1 MDKQMFDQ
9 PVPHFKYARV
19 WIPDPEDVWRSAE
32 LTKDYKQGD
41 TALHLQLED
50 GTDLEHKLDPKTKA
64 LPHLRNPDILVGEN
78 DLTALSYL
86 HEPAVLHNLKVR
98 FIDSK
103 LIYTYCGI
111 VLVAIN
117 PYETLPIYGTDI
129 INAYSGQNMGD
140 MDPHIF
146 AVAEESYK
154 QMARDERNQSI
165 IVSGESGAGK
175 TVSAKYAMRYFAT
188 VSGSASEANVEE
200 KVLASNPIMESIGNA
215 KTTRNDNSSRFGKY
229 IEIGFDKRYH
239 IIGAN
244 MRTYLLE
251 KSRVVFQADEERNY
265 HIFYQLCASAHLPE
279 FKTLKLSSAN
289 EFHYTKQG
297 RNPVIDGVD
306 DAKEM
311 STTRNAFTLLG
322 VNESYQMGLFQVL
335 AAILHLGNVE
345 VKDRDADSS
354 IIPSNNSHLS
364 AFCDLL
370 GVAYQDMSHWLC
382 HKKLKTASE
391 TYIKPV
397 PRVQAM
403 NSREALAKH
412 IYAKLFSWIVEHVNK
427 ALHSSV
433 KQHSFIGVLD
443 IYGFETFEINSFE
456 QFCIN
461 YANEKLQ
468 QQFNMHVFKLEQE
481 EYMKEQIPWTLIDFY
496 DNQPC
501 INLIEA
507 KMGVLDLLDEECRM
521 PKGSDDSWAQKL
533 YNTHLKTCALF
544 EKPRLS
550 NKAFIIQ
557 HFADKVEY
565 QCEGFLEKNK
575 DTVNEEQI
583 NVLKSSKFDLLVEL
597 FQDEDKVTSPPGSG
611 PAPGGRTRLSIK
623 PNKGKPDQASK
634 EHKKTVGL
642 QFRNSLQL
650 LMETLN
656 ATTPHYV
663 RCIKPNDHKY
673 AFTFDPKRAVQQLR
687 ACGVLETIRISAAG
701 FPSRWT
707 YQEFFSRYR
716 VLMKQKDVLADKKM
730 TCRNVLEKLVQ
741 DQDKYQFGK
750 TKIFFRAG
758 QVAYLEKLRAD
769 KLRAACIRIQKT
781 IRCWLERKKYLR
793 MKQAAIVIQRYVR
806 GYQARCLAMFL
817 RRTRAAIIVQ
827 KYQRMYVQ
835 RTSYRRKRN
844 AALAMQCILRAYMA
858 RQQYKALLRE
868 HKAIIIQKMVRGW
881 LARQWYKRSLEAV
894 VYLQCC
900 VRRMRAK
907 RELKKLKIEARSV
920 EHYKKLNIGMENKIM
935 QLQRRIDEQNKENRV
950 LGERLNGLES
960 AHTTESERLRRE
972 LTRLRGVEE
981 EARNSANR
989 VTTLQEE
996 LEKLR
1001 KELQNTRKEK
1011 KAIEDWAQTYQDE
1024 MEQMISELK
1033 EQNDLLKNEKDDLNR
1048 LIQEQSQQW
1057 TERMHRALKE
1067 ETTQLENDLNEERSR
1082 YQNLLTEHLRLEE
1095 KYDDLKEEIVLTTN
1109 VPKPGHRRT
1118 DSTHSSNES
1127 ECTYNSEFAEAEE
1140 GVRGTEDVTKGGALD
1155 MALFLKLQKRVTE
1168 LEQEKQSLQNELDR
1182 KEEQFQ
1188 RARARDDEEHKKA
1201 RSAELEYE
1209 SLKRQELESEN
1220 KKLRHNLSEMRQTLA
1235 GKDGSMSAYEVL
1247 MEQLNSSNE
1256 ELEVRKEEVLI
1267 LRSQL
1272 VSQKEAMQHKETM
1285 TEPLHYVEDVHK
1297 LTDAKEISQ
1306 AYMGLKDTNRSP
1318 RVQLK
1323 PFAVSELV
1331 SRLRSPLPDMSKLNE
1346 DGELWLVYEGL
1357 KETNRLLESQ
1367 LQAQRRSHEA
1377 ELEALRGEL
1386 HCVKEEN
1393 QRQQQ
1398 LLTQNLQLPPEARI
1412 EASLQHEIT
1421 RLTNE
1426 NLDLM
1431 EQLEKQDK
1439 TVRKLKK
1446 QLKVFAKKIADL
1458 EGGQVENVSPG
1469 QMADE
1474 PIRPVNIPRREKDFQ
1489 GMLEYKKE
1497 DELKLVKNLILELK
1511 PRGVAVYMLPGLPAY
1526 ILFMCLRHADYINDD
1541 QKVRALLTSVIN
1553 SIKKI
1558 LKKRG
1563 DDFETVSFWL
1573 ANTCRFLHCLKQYS
1587 GDEQFM
1593 KFNTPKQNEHC
1604 LSNFDLAEYRQVL
1617 SDLAIQ
1623 IYQQLIKCMENIL
1636 QPMIVSGMLEH
1647 ETIQGVSGVKPT
1659 GLRKRTSSVADEGT
1673 FTLDSIIRQL
1683 NSFHSTMCQHGNDP
1697 ELIKQVVK
1705 QQFYIIGA
1713 VTLNNLLLR
1722 KDMCSWSKGMQIRYN
1737 VSQLEEWLR
1746 EKNLMVCGAKE
1757 TLEPLI
1763 QAAQLL
1769 QVKKKTDEDAEAI
1782 CSMCNSLSTAQIVK
1796 VLNLYT
1802 PVNAFEE
1809 RVSVTFIRTIQNRL
1823 RDRKESPQLL
1833 LDTKIIYPVTFPFNP
1848 SSLALDTIQIPPSLN
1863 VGFLTRV

>member
-1 MDKQMFDQ
+1 MEDTKPEETNMEEQKENKIC
-9 PVPHFKYARV
+9 PEKLEEAKLKAKYPHLGNKPGGSDLLRKRLQKGYARV
-19 WIPDPEDVWRSAE
+19 WIPDVEEVWKSAE
-32 LTKDYKQGD
+32 LTKDYRQGD
-41 TALHLQLED
+41 GVLQLQLED
-50 GTDLEHKLDPKTKA
+50 GKVSVPIEPKIVHVNVATEHC
-64 LPHLRNPDILVGEN
+64 
-78 DLTALSYL
+78 L
-86 HEPAVLHNLKVR
+86 HE
-98 FIDSK
+98 I
-103 LIYTYCGI
+103 
-111 VLVAIN
+111 AIN

-146 AVAEESYK
+146 AVAEEAYK

-175 TVSAKYAMRYFAT
+175 TVSAKYAMRFFAT

-229 IEIGFDKRYH
+229 IEIGFDKKYH

-279 FKTLKLSSAN
+279 FKALKLGKADD
-289 EFHYTKQG
+289 FHYTKQG
-297 RNPVIDGVD
+297 RNPVIDGTD

-322 VNESYQMGLFQVL
+322 VNESYQLGLFQIL
-335 AAILHLGNVE
+335 ASILHLGNIE
-345 VKDRDADSS
+345 VKDRDSDSS
-354 IIPSNNSHLS
+354 IIPPNNGHLS
-364 AFCDLL
+364 VFCELM
-370 GVAYQDMSHWLC
+370 GVTYQDMSHWLC
-382 HKKLKTASE
+382 HKKLKTATE
-391 TYIKPV
+391 TYIKPI
-397 PRVQAM
+397 PKLQAI
-403 NSREALAKH
+403 NARDALAKH
-412 IYAKLFSWIVEHVNK
+412 IYAKLFNWIVDHVNK
-427 ALHSSV
+427 ALHSTV

-507 KMGVLDLLDEECRM
+507 KMGILDLLDEECKM

-544 EKPRLS
+544 EKPRMS

-565 QCEGFLEKNK
+565 QCDGFLEKNK

-583 NVLKSSKFDLLVEL
+583 HVLKASKFDLLVEL
-597 FQDEDKVTSPPGSG
+597 FQDEEKATSPTGAA
-611 PAPGGRTRLSIK
+611 PATGGRTRLSVK
-623 PNKGKPDQASK
+623 PVKNKAGQASK

-663 RCIKPNDHKY
+663 RCIKPNDYKY

-716 VLMKQKDVLADKKM
+716 VLMKQKDVLTDRKM
-730 TCRNVLEKLVQ
+730 TCKNVLEKLVQ
-741 DQDKYQFGK
+741 DPDKYQFGK

-781 IRCWLERKKYLR
+781 IRCWLARKKYLR
-793 MKQAAIVIQRYVR
+793 MKHAATTIQRYVR
-806 GYQARCLAMFL
+806 GYQARCLANFL
-817 RRTRAAIIVQ
+817 RRTRAAIVIQ

-835 RTSYRRKRN
+835 KTCYKRKQA

-858 RQQYKALLRE
+858 RQLYKLLRE
-868 HKAIIIQKMVRGW
+868 HKAIIIQKMIRGW
-881 LARQWYKRSLEAV
+881 LARQWYKRTLEAI

-900 VRRMRAK
+900 IRRMRAK

-920 EHYKKLNIGMENKIM
+920 EHFKKLNIGMENKIM
-935 QLQRRIDEQNKENRV
+935 QLQRRIDDQNKENRS
-950 LGERLNGLES
+950 LSERLNSLEIS
-960 AHTTESERLRRE
+960 HAAESERLRVE
-972 LTRLRGVEE
+972 LTRLRGAEE
-981 EARNSANR
+981 DAKNNANK
-989 VTTLQEE
+989 VTSLLEE
-996 LEKLR
+996 LERLR
-1001 KELQNTRKEK
+1001 KDLQNTQKEK

-1024 MEQMISELK
+1024 MEKMISELK
-1033 EQNDLLKNEKDDLNR
+1033 EQNHLLKNEKNDLNR

-1057 TERMHRALKE
+1057 TEKMQRALKE
-1067 ETTQLENDLNEERSR
+1067 ETQQLEYDLNEERSR

-1095 KYDDLKEEIVLTTN
+1095 KYDDLKEEITLAVN

-1127 ECTYNSEFAEAEE
+1127 ECTYNSEFAESEE
-1140 GVRGTEDVTKGGALD
+1140 GTRGGEVRSECGMSLD
-1155 MALFLKLQKRVTE
+1155 MSLFLKLQKRVSE

-1182 KEEQFQ
+1182 REEQFQ

-1201 RSAELEYE
+1201 RGAELEYE

-1220 KKLRHNLSEMRQTLA
+1220 KKLKHDLNKMRQSLRGSAEA
-1235 GKDGSMSAYEVL
+1235 GSAAPGSPVYTVL
-1247 MEQLNSSNE
+1247 LDQLNASNE

-1285 TEPLHYVEDVHK
+1285 TEPLPYIEDVQK

-1306 AYMGLKDTNRSP
+1306 AYM
-1318 RVQLK
+1318 
-1323 PFAVSELV
+1323 
-1331 SRLRSPLPDMSKLNE
+1331 
-1346 DGELWLVYEGL
+1346 GL

-1367 LQAQRRSHEA
+1367 LQAQRRSHEN
-1377 ELEALRGEL
+1377 EVEALRGDL
-1386 HCVKEEN
+1386 QSVKEEN
-1393 QRQQQ
+1393 NRQQQ
-1398 LLTQNLQLPPEARI
+1398 LLAQNLQLPPEARI

-1446 QLKVFAKKIADL
+1446 QLKVFAKKINDL
-1458 EGGQVENVSPG
+1458 EGCQMDVSPG
-1469 QMADE
+1469 QTADE
-1474 PIRPVNIPRREKDFQ
+1474 PVHPVNIPRREKDFQ

-1511 PRGVAVYMLPGLPAY
+1511 PRGVAVNLIPGLPAY

-1541 QKVRALLTSVIN
+1541 QKVRSLLTSVIN

-1563 DDFETVSFWL
+1563 DEFETVSFWL
-1573 ANTCRFLHCLKQYS
+1573 SNTCRFLHCLKQYS

-1593 KFNTPKQNEHC
+1593 KHNTSKQNDHC

-1636 QPMIVSGMLEH
+1636 HPMIVSGMLEH

-1659 GLRKRTSSVADEGT
+1659 GLRKRTSSIADEGT
-1673 FTLDSIIRQL
+1673 YTLDSIIRQL
-1683 NSFHSTMCQHGNDP
+1683 NSFHSIMCQHGTDP

-1746 EKNLMVCGAKE
+1746 DKNLMTCGAKE

-1782 CSMCNSLSTAQIVK
+1782 CSMCNGLSTAQIVK

-1809 RVSVTFIRTIQNRL
+1809 RVSVQFIRTIQHL
-1823 RDRKESPQLL
+1823 QKFS
-1833 LDTKIIYPVTFPFNP
+1833 FNIF
-1848 SSLALDTIQIPPSLN
+1848 SEN
-1863 VGFLTRV
+1863 VLFCFSVKFISFT

>member
-1 MDKQMFDQ
+1 ITS
-9 PVPHFKYARV
+9 ARV
-19 WIPDPEDVWRSAE
+19 WIPDAEEVWKSAE
-32 LTKDYKQGD
+32 LTKDYKNGE
-41 TALHLQLED
+41 ASLQLMLED
-50 GTDLEHKLDPKTKA
+50 GKIIEHKLDPKTKN
-64 LPHLRNPDILVGEN
+64 LPYLRNPDILVGEN

-117 PYETLPIYGTDI
+117 PYENLPIYGTDI

-146 AVAEESYK
+146 AVAEEAYK

-200 KVLASNPIMESIGNA
+200 KVLASNPIMEAIGNA

-229 IEIGFDKRYH
+229 IEIGFDNRYR

-265 HIFYQLCASAHLPE
+265 HVFYQLCASAHLPE
-279 FKTLKLSSAN
+279 FKNLRLSNAN
-289 EFHYTKQG
+289 DFLYTRQG
-297 RNPVIDGVD
+297 RSPVIEGVD
-306 DAKEM
+306 DTKELC
-311 STTRNAFTLLG
+311 TTRHAFTLLG
-322 VNESYQMGLFQVL
+322 INESYQMGLFQVL

-345 VKDRDADSS
+345 IKDRDADSS
-354 IIPSNNSHLS
+354 LIAPNNRHLT
-364 AFCDLL
+364 AFCELV
-370 GVAYQDMSHWLC
+370 GVTYQDMSQWLC
-382 HKKLKTASE
+382 HRKLKTANE
-391 TYIKPV
+391 TYVKPL
-397 PRVQAM
+397 PRLQAT
-403 NSREALAKH
+403 NARDALSKH
-412 IYAKLFSWIVEHVNK
+412 IYAKLFNWIVEHVNK
-427 ALHSSV
+427 ALVTNV

-507 KMGVLDLLDEECRM
+507 KMGILDLLDEECKM

-533 YNTHLKTCALF
+533 YNTHLKTCSLF
-544 EKPRLS
+544 EKPRMS
-550 NKAFIIQ
+550 NRAFIIQ

-565 QCEGFLEKNK
+565 QCDGFLEKNK
-575 DTVNEEQI
+575 DTVNAEQI
-583 NVLKSSKFDLLVEL
+583 NVLKASKFDLLVEL
-597 FQDEDKVTSPPGSG
+597 FRDEEKATSPTGQTPGT
-611 PAPGGRTRLSIK
+611 GGRTRLSIK
-623 PNKGKPDQASK
+623 PDKGRDTSSK
-634 EHKKTVGL
+634 EHKKTVGC
-642 QFRNSLQL
+642 QFRNSLQM

-663 RCIKPNDHKY
+663 RCIKPNDFKL
-673 AFTFDPKRAVQQLR
+673 AFSFDPKRAVQQLR

-741 DQDKYQFGK
+741 DKDKYQFGK

-781 IRCWLERKKYLR
+781 IRCWLARKKYLR
-793 MKQAAIVIQRYVR
+793 KRSAAITIQRFTR
-806 GYQARCLAMFL
+806 GYQARCLAKFM
-817 RRTRAAIIVQ
+817 RRTQAATIIQ
-827 KYQRMYVQ
+827 KYQRMCVE
-835 RTSYRRKRN
+835 RKRYRQKQA
-844 AALAMQCILRAYMA
+844 AALAMQTILRAYMA
-858 RQQYKALLRE
+858 RQKYQALLRE
-868 HKAIIIQKMVRGW
+868 HKAVIIQKFIRGW
-881 LARQWYKRSLEAV
+881 LARCWYKRCLEAI

-900 VRRMRAK
+900 IRRMRAK

-920 EHYKKLNIGMENKIM
+920 EHFKKLNKGMENKIM
-935 QLQRRIDEQNKENRV
+935 QLQRKIDEQHKDNRLINEKLV
-950 LGERLNGLES
+950 SLES
-960 AHTTESERLRRE
+960 SYSTESERMRSE
-972 LTRLRGVEE
+972 LNRLRGAEE
-981 EARNSANR
+981 DARNKTNQVSS
-989 VTTLQEE
+989 LLEE
-996 LEKLR
+996 LERLK
-1001 KELQNTRKEK
+1001 KELSTTQQEK
-1011 KAIEDWAQTYQDE
+1011 KTIEDWAQTYRVE
-1024 MEQMISELK
+1024 MEKVARHPQRASAHWSLV
-1033 EQNDLLKNEKDDLNR
+1033 EK
-1048 LIQEQSQQW
+1048 
-1057 TERMHRALKE
+1057 MARAIVL
-1067 ETTQLENDLNEERSR
+1067 ETQQLETDLNEERSR

-1095 KYDDLKEEIVLTTN
+1095 KYDDLKEEMALSSN
-1109 VPKPGHRRT
+1109 VSKPGHRRT

-1127 ECTYNSEFAEAEE
+1127 EYTYNSEYTDLEE
-1140 GVRGTEDVTKGGALD
+1140 GSRAREDVTRGMDTSLT
-1155 MALFLKLQKRVTE
+1155 LKLQKRVTE
-1168 LEQEKQSLQNELDR
+1168 LEQEKQSLRNELEN
-1182 KEEQFQ
+1182 KEDQFQ
-1188 RARARDDEEHKKA
+1188 RDDAEFKKA
-1201 RSAELEYE
+1201 RGAELEYE

-1220 KKLRHNLSEMRQTLA
+1220 KKLKHDLAEMRKSLLGDAATGA
-1235 GKDGSMSAYEVL
+1235 GAPGSPAYKVL
-1247 MEQLNSSNE
+1247 LDQLNASCE

-1272 VSQKEAMQHKETM
+1272 VSQKEAMHHKETM
-1285 TEPLHYVEDVHK
+1285 TEPSVFTEDVSK
-1297 LTDAKEISQ
+1297 LKDAGEIKQ
-1306 AYMGLKDTNRSP
+1306 AYISLKDTN
-1318 RVQLK
+1318 K
-1323 PFAVSELV
+1323 
-1331 SRLRSPLPDMSKLNE
+1331 
-1346 DGELWLVYEGL
+1346 
-1357 KETNRLLESQ
+1357 LLEHQ
-1367 LQAQRRSHEA
+1367 LQSQRRTYDNEVES
-1377 ELEALRGEL
+1377 LRGEL
-1386 HCVKEEN
+1386 QNVKEEN
-1393 QRQQQ
+1393 NRQQQ
-1398 LLTQNLQLPPEARI
+1398 LLAQNLQLPPEARI

-1431 EQLEKQDK
+1431 EQLEKQDR
-1439 TVRKLKK
+1439 TIRKLKK
-1446 QLKVFAKKIADL
+1446 QLKVYSKRIGEMGAVQM
-1458 EGGQVENVSPG
+1458 EGQTSPG
-1469 QMADE
+1469 QMVDE
-1474 PIRPVNIPRREKDFQ
+1474 PIHPVNIPRREKDFQ

-1497 DELKLVKNLILELK
+1497 DEMKLVKNLILELK
-1511 PRGVAVYMLPGLPAY
+1511 PRGVAVNLIPGLPAY
-1526 ILFMCLRHADYINDD
+1526 ILFMCLRHADYLNDD
-1541 QKVRALLTSVIN
+1541 QKVRTLLTSTIN

-1573 ANTCRFLHCLKQYS
+1573 SNTCRFLHCLKQYS
-1587 GDEQFM
+1587 GDEAFA
-1593 KFNTPKQNEHC
+1593 KHNSSRQNEHC
-1604 LSNFDLAEYRQVL
+1604 LTNFDLAEYRQVI

-1623 IYQQLIKCMENIL
+1623 IYQQLVKCMENIL

-1659 GLRKRTSSVADEGT
+1659 GLRKRTSSIADEGT
-1673 FTLDSIIRQL
+1673 YTLESILRQL
-1683 NSFHSTMCQHGNDP
+1683 SAFHSTMCQHGTDP

-1705 QQFYIIGA
+1705 QEFYIIGA

-1746 EKNLMVCGAKE
+1746 DKGLMNCGAKE

-1769 QVKKKTDEDAEAI
+1769 QVKKKTDEDADAI
-1782 CSMCNSLSTAQIVK
+1782 CSMCHALTTSQIVK
-1796 VLNLYT
+1796 ILNLYT
-1802 PVNAFEE
+1802 PVNEFEE
-1809 RVSVTFIRTIQNRL
+1809 RVSVAFIRTIQTRL
-1823 RDRKESPQLL
+1823 RDRCESPQLL
-1833 LDTKIIYPVTFPFNP
+1833 MDTKMIYPVTFPFNP
-1848 SSLALDTIQIPPSLN
+1848 SSLALETIQIPTSLN
-1863 VGFLTRV
+1863 LGFLTRV

>member
-1 MDKQMFDQ
+1 M
-9 PVPHFKYARV
+9 
-19 WIPDPEDVWRSAE
+19 
-32 LTKDYKQGD
+32 
-41 TALHLQLED
+41 
-50 GTDLEHKLDPKTKA
+50 LDPKTKA

-146 AVAEESYK
+146 AVAEEAYK

-188 VSGSASEANVEE
+188 VSGSASEANVED
-200 KVLASNPIMESIGNA
+200 KVLASNPIMEAIGNA

-265 HIFYQLCASAHLPE
+265 HIFYQLCASSLLPE
-279 FKTLKLSSAN
+279 FKSLNLSSAN

-322 VNESYQMGLFQVL
+322 INESYQKGLFQVL

-354 IIPSNNSHLS
+354 MIPPNNSHLS
-364 AFCDLL
+364 VFCDLL
-370 GVAYQDMSHWLC
+370 GVAYQDMAHWLC
-382 HKKLKTASE
+382 HKKLKTATE

-397 PRVQAM
+397 PRLQAM
-403 NSREALAKH
+403 NSRDALAKH
-412 IYAKLFSWIVEHVNK
+412 IYAKLFNWIVEHVNK

-507 KMGVLDLLDEECRM
+507 KLGVLDLLDEECRM
-521 PKGSDDSWAQKL
+521 PRGSDDTWAQKL

-544 EKPRLS
+544 EKPRMS

-583 NVLKSSKFDLLVEL
+583 HVLKASKFDLLVEL
-597 FQDEDKVTSPPGSG
+597 FQDEDKVTSPTGIV
-611 PAPGGRTRLSIK
+611 PAPGGRTRLSVK

-663 RCIKPNDHKY
+663 RCIKPNDYKL

-793 MKQAAIVIQRYVR
+793 MKQAAVVIQRYVR
-806 GYQARCLAMFL
+806 GYQARCLAKFL
-817 RRTRAAIIVQ
+817 RRTRAAIIIQ
-827 KYQRMYVQ
+827 KYQRMYIQ

-844 AALAMQCILRAYMA
+844 AALAMQCILRAYM
-858 RQQYKALLRE
+858 LLRE

-881 LARQWYKRSLEAV
+881 LARRWYKRSLEAL

-900 VRRMRAK
+900 LRRMRAK

-935 QLQRRIDEQNKENRV
+935 QLQRKVDEQHKENRV
-950 LGERLNGLES
+950 LGERLSGLEH
-960 AHTTESERLRRE
+960 AHATESERLRKD

-981 EARNSANR
+981 EAKNNANR

-1001 KELQNTRKEK
+1001 KDLQNTQKEK
-1011 KAIEDWAQTYQDE
+1011 KAIEDWAKTYQDE
-1024 MEQMISELK
+1024 MEKMISELK
-1033 EQNDLLKNEKDDLNR
+1033 EQNDLLKNEKNDLNR

-1057 TERMHRALKE
+1057 TEKLQRSLKE
-1067 ETTQLENDLNEERSR
+1067 ETSQLESDLNEERSR

-1095 KYDDLKEEIVLTTN
+1095 KYDDLKEEISLSLN

-1127 ECTYNSEFAEAEE
+1127 EYTYNSEFTEAEE
-1140 GVRGTEDVTKGGALD
+1140 GARGAEDVTKGAALD

-1168 LEQEKQSLQNELDR
+1168 LEQEKQGLQNELDR
-1182 KEEQFQ
+1182 KDEQFQ

-1201 RSAELEYE
+1201 RGAELEYE

-1220 KKLRHNLSEMRQTLA
+1220 KKLRHNLSEMHQTLA
-1235 GKDGSMSAYEVL
+1235 GKDGSTSAYKVL
-1247 MEQLNSSNE
+1247 MEQLNSANE

-1306 AYMGLKDTNRSP
+1306 AYMGLKDTNR
-1318 RVQLK
+1318 
-1323 PFAVSELV
+1323 
-1331 SRLRSPLPDMSKLNE
+1331 
-1346 DGELWLVYEGL
+1346 
-1357 KETNRLLESQ
+1357 LLESQ

-1377 ELEALRGEL
+1377 ELESLRGEL

-1446 QLKVFAKKIADL
+1446 QLKVFAKKINDL

-1511 PRGVAVYMLPGLPAY
+1511 PRGVAVNLIPGLPAY

-1541 QKVRALLTSVIN
+1541 QKVRALLTSIIN

-1593 KFNTPKQNEHC
+1593 KFNSSKQNEHC

-1683 NSFHSTMCQHGNDP
+1683 NSFHSIMCHHGNDP

-1782 CSMCNSLSTAQIVK
+1782 CSMCNSMSTAQIVK

-1833 LDTKIIYPVTFPFNP
+1833 LDTKVIYPVTFPFNP
-1848 SSLALDTIQIPPSLN
+1848 SSLALDTIQIPTSLN
-1863 VGFLTRV
+1863 LCFLNRV

>member
-1 MDKQMFDQ
+1 MAQS
-9 PVPHFKYARV
+9 VYARV
-19 WIPDPEDVWRSAE
+19 WIPDVEEVWKSAE
-32 LTKDYKQGD
+32 LTKDYRQGD
-41 TALHLQLED
+41 GVLQLQLED
-50 GTDLEHKLDPKTKA
+50 GKVSVPIEPKIVVSHSA
-64 LPHLRNPDILVGEN
+64 RVLFRVHC
-78 DLTALSYL
+78 L
-86 HEPAVLHNLKVR
+86 HE
-98 FIDSK
+98 I
-103 LIYTYCGI
+103 
-111 VLVAIN
+111 AIN

-146 AVAEESYK
+146 AVAEEAYK

-175 TVSAKYAMRYFAT
+175 TVSAKYAMRFFAT

-229 IEIGFDKRYH
+229 IEIGFDKKYH

-279 FKTLKLSSAN
+279 FKALKLGKADD
-289 EFHYTKQG
+289 FHYTKQG
-297 RNPVIDGVD
+297 RNPVIDGTD

-322 VNESYQMGLFQVL
+322 VNESYQLGLFQIL
-335 AAILHLGNVE
+335 ASILHLGNIE
-345 VKDRDADSS
+345 VKDRDSDSS
-354 IIPSNNSHLS
+354 IIPPNNGHLS
-364 AFCDLL
+364 VFCELM
-370 GVAYQDMSHWLC
+370 GVTYQDMSHWLC
-382 HKKLKTASE
+382 HKKLKTATE
-391 TYIKPV
+391 TYIKPI
-397 PRVQAM
+397 PKLQAI
-403 NSREALAKH
+403 NARDALAKH
-412 IYAKLFSWIVEHVNK
+412 IYAKLFNWIVDHVNK
-427 ALHSSV
+427 ALHSTV

-507 KMGVLDLLDEECRM
+507 KMGILDLLDEECKM

-544 EKPRLS
+544 EKPRMS

-565 QCEGFLEKNK
+565 QCDGFLEKNK

-583 NVLKSSKFDLLVEL
+583 HVLKASKFDLLVEL
-597 FQDEDKVTSPPGSG
+597 FQDEEKATSPTGAA
-611 PAPGGRTRLSIK
+611 PATGGRTRLSVK
-623 PNKGKPDQASK
+623 PVKNKAGQASK

-663 RCIKPNDHKY
+663 RCIKPNDYKY

-716 VLMKQKDVLADKKM
+716 VLMKQKDVLTDRKM
-730 TCRNVLEKLVQ
+730 TCKNVLEKLVQ
-741 DQDKYQFGK
+741 DPDKYQFGK

-781 IRCWLERKKYLR
+781 IRCWLARKKYLR
-793 MKQAAIVIQRYVR
+793 MKHAATTIQRYVR
-806 GYQARCLAMFL
+806 GYQARCLANFL
-817 RRTRAAIIVQ
+817 RRTRAAIVIQ

-835 RTSYRRKRN
+835 KTCYKRKQA

-858 RQQYKALLRE
+858 RQLYKLLRE
-868 HKAIIIQKMVRGW
+868 HKAIIIQKMIRGW
-881 LARQWYKRSLEAV
+881 LARQWYKRTLEAI

-900 VRRMRAK
+900 IRRMRAK

-920 EHYKKLNIGMENKIM
+920 EHFKKLNIGMENKIM
-935 QLQRRIDEQNKENRV
+935 QLQRRIDDQNKENRS
-950 LGERLNGLES
+950 LSERLNSLEIS
-960 AHTTESERLRRE
+960 HAAESERLRVE
-972 LTRLRGVEE
+972 LTRLRGAEE
-981 EARNSANR
+981 DAKNNANK
-989 VTTLQEE
+989 VTSLLEE
-996 LEKLR
+996 LERLR
-1001 KELQNTRKEK
+1001 KDLQNTQKEK

-1024 MEQMISELK
+1024 MEKMISELK
-1033 EQNDLLKNEKDDLNR
+1033 EQNHLLKNEKNDLNR

-1057 TERMHRALKE
+1057 TEKMQRALKE
-1067 ETTQLENDLNEERSR
+1067 ETQQLEYDLNEERSR

-1095 KYDDLKEEIVLTTN
+1095 KYDDLKEEITLAVN

-1127 ECTYNSEFAEAEE
+1127 ECTYNSEFAESEE
-1140 GVRGTEDVTKGGALD
+1140 GTRGGEVRSECGMSLD
-1155 MALFLKLQKRVTE
+1155 MSLFLKLQKRVSE

-1182 KEEQFQ
+1182 REEQFQ

-1201 RSAELEYE
+1201 RGAELEYE

-1220 KKLRHNLSEMRQTLA
+1220 KKLKHDLNKMRQSLRGSAEA
-1235 GKDGSMSAYEVL
+1235 GSAAPGSPVYTVL
-1247 MEQLNSSNE
+1247 LDQLNASNE

-1285 TEPLHYVEDVHK
+1285 TEPLPYIEDVQK

-1306 AYMGLKDTNRSP
+1306 AYMGLKETNRSP
-1318 RVQLK
+1318 
-1323 PFAVSELV
+1323 F
-1331 SRLRSPLPDMSKLNE
+1331 PDYHKLNE

-1367 LQAQRRSHEA
+1367 LQAQRRSHEN
-1377 ELEALRGEL
+1377 EVEALRGDL
-1386 HCVKEEN
+1386 QSVKEEN
-1393 QRQQQ
+1393 NRQQQ
-1398 LLTQNLQLPPEARI
+1398 LLAQNLQLPPEARI

-1446 QLKVFAKKIADL
+1446 QLKVFAKKINDL
-1458 EGGQVENVSPG
+1458 EGCQMDVSPG
-1469 QMADE
+1469 QTADE
-1474 PIRPVNIPRREKDFQ
+1474 PVHPVNIPRREKDFQ

-1511 PRGVAVYMLPGLPAY
+1511 PRGVAVNLIPGLPAY

-1541 QKVRALLTSVIN
+1541 QKVRSLLTSVIN

-1563 DDFETVSFWL
+1563 DEFETVSFWL
-1573 ANTCRFLHCLKQYS
+1573 SNTCRFLHCLKQYS

-1593 KFNTPKQNEHC
+1593 KHNTSKQNDHC

-1636 QPMIVSGMLEH
+1636 HPMIVSGMLEH

-1659 GLRKRTSSVADEGT
+1659 GLRKRTSSIADEGT
-1673 FTLDSIIRQL
+1673 YTLDSIIRQL
-1683 NSFHSTMCQHGNDP
+1683 NSFHSIMCQHGTDP

-1746 EKNLMVCGAKE
+1746 DKNLMTCGAKE

-1782 CSMCNSLSTAQIVK
+1782 CSMCNGLSTAQIVK

-1809 RVSVTFIRTIQNRL
+1809 RVSVQFIRTIQTRL

-1833 LDTKIIYPVTFPFNP
+1833 MDTKVIYPVTFPFNP
-1848 SSLALDTIQIPPSLN
+1848 SSLALETIQIPSSLN

>member
-1 MDKQMFDQ
+1 MAASELYT
-9 PVPHFKYARV
+9 KYARV
-19 WIPDPEDVWRSAE
+19 WIPDPEEVWRSAE

-41 TALHLQLED
+41 TSLHLQLED
-50 GTDLEHKLDPKTKA
+50 GSYLEHKLDPKTKA

-146 AVAEESYK
+146 AVAEEAYK

-200 KVLASNPIMESIGNA
+200 KVLASNPIMEAIGNA

-229 IEIGFDKRYH
+229 IEIGFDKRFH

-265 HIFYQLCASAHLPE
+265 HIFYQLCASSYLPE
-279 FKTLKLSSAN
+279 FRTLKLSNAT
-289 EFHYTKQG
+289 EFQYTKQG
-297 RNPVIDGVD
+297 RNPVIEGVD
-306 DAKEM
+306 DAREM
-311 STTRNAFTLLG
+311 SITRNAFTLLG
-322 VNESYQMGLFQVL
+322 INESYQIGLFQVL

-354 IIPSNNSHLS
+354 IIPPNNGHLS
-364 AFCDLL
+364 VFCDLL
-370 GVAYQDMSHWLC
+370 GVAYQDMAHWLC

-403 NSREALAKH
+403 NSRDALAKH
-412 IYAKLFSWIVEHVNK
+412 IYAKLFNWIVEHVNK

-521 PKGSDDSWAQKL
+521 PRGSDDSWAQKL

-544 EKPRLS
+544 EKPRMS

-583 NVLKSSKFDLLVEL
+583 NVLKASKFDLLVEL
-597 FQDEDKVTSPPGSG
+597 FQDEDKVTSPTGSG

-623 PNKGKPDQASK
+623 PDKGKPDQASK

-663 RCIKPNDHKY
+663 RCIKPNDFKY

-716 VLMKQKDVLADKKM
+716 VLMKQKDVMADKKK

-793 MKQAAIVIQRYVR
+793 MKRAAIIIQRYVR
-806 GYQARCLAMFL
+806 GYQARCLAKFL
-817 RRTRAAIIVQ
+817 RRTRAAIIIQ

-868 HKAIIIQKMVRGW
+868 HKAVIIQKMVRGW

-900 VRRMRAK
+900 VRRMIAK

-935 QLQRRIDEQNKENRV
+935 QLQRKIDEQNKENR
-950 LGERLNGLES
+950 LMGERLNGLES
-960 AHTTESERLRRE
+960 AHATESERLRRD

-989 VTTLQEE
+989 VSTLQEE

-1001 KELQNTRKEK
+1001 KDLQNTQKEK

-1057 TERMHRALKE
+1057 TERMQRALKE
-1067 ETTQLENDLNEERSR
+1067 ETSQLESDLNEERSR

-1095 KYDDLKEEIVLTTN
+1095 KYDDLKEEIALSVN
-1109 VPKPGHRRT
+1109 IAKPGHRRT

-1127 ECTYNSEFAEAEE
+1127 EYTYNSEYTEAEE
-1140 GVRGTEDVTKGGALD
+1140 GARGAEDVTKGAALD

-1168 LEQEKQSLQNELDR
+1168 LEQEKQGLQNELDR
-1182 KEEQFQ
+1182 KDEQFQ

-1201 RSAELEYE
+1201 RGAELEYE

-1235 GKDGSMSAYEVL
+1235 GKDGSTSAYKVL
-1247 MEQLNSSNE
+1247 MEQLHSSNE

-1306 AYMGLKDTNRSP
+1306 AYMGLKDTNR
-1318 RVQLK
+1318 
-1323 PFAVSELV
+1323 
-1331 SRLRSPLPDMSKLNE
+1331 
-1346 DGELWLVYEGL
+1346 
-1357 KETNRLLESQ
+1357 LLEAQ

-1446 QLKVFAKKIADL
+1446 QLKVFAKKINDL
-1458 EGGQVENVSPG
+1458 EDGQVENVSPG

-1474 PIRPVNIPRREKDFQ
+1474 PIHPVNIPRREKDFQ

-1511 PRGVAVYMLPGLPAY
+1511 PRGVAVNLIPGLPAY
-1526 ILFMCLRHADYINDD
+1526 ILFMCLRHADYVNDD
-1541 QKVRALLTSVIN
+1541 QKVRSLLTSIIN

-1593 KFNTPKQNEHC
+1593 KFNSSKQNDHS

-1683 NSFHSTMCQHGNDP
+1683 NSFHSTMCHHGNDP

-1782 CSMCNSLSTAQIVK
+1782 CSMCNALSTAQIVK

-1833 LDTKIIYPVTFPFNP
+1833 LDTKVIYPVTFPFNP
-1848 SSLALDTIQIPPSLN
+1848 SSLALDTIQIPTSLN
-1863 VGFLTRV
+1863 LSFLTRV